1 MFRNIQRGNTTKSI
15 ITDRKSVMDQTNMS
29 VFENRGVVGEQN
41 EVNRLNTDI
50 LQRLRERL
58 LETKHRDTD
67 IQKLIEKLPA

>member
-1 MFRNIQRGNTTKSI
+1 
-15 ITDRKSVMDQTNMS
+15 MS

-67 IQKLIEKLPA
+67 IEKLIEKLPA

>member
-1 MFRNIQRGNTTKSI
+1 
-15 ITDRKSVMDQTNMS
+15 MS
-29 VFENRGVVGEQN
+29 VFENRGVAGEQN

-67 IQKLIEKLPA
+67 IEKLIEKLPA

>member
-29 VFENRGVVGEQN
+29 VFENRGVAGEQN

-67 IQKLIEKLPA
+67 IEKLIEKLPA